1 MAETDYEKSDISLKA
16 VGLAALG
23 VAALLVLGPLTLYEF
38 ATGVPDDVVRR
49 PTIAPP
55 PPRLETDPP
64 ADLRALRAQQDQQL
78 TSYGWVDRAR
88 GIVHIPI
95 AEAMKR
101 VAAQG
106 LDGFPR
112 SQP

>member
-1 MAETDYEKSDISLKA
+1 MAETDYEKSDVSLKA
-16 VGLAALG
+16 VGLAALA
-23 VAALLVLGPLTLYEF
+23 VAVLLVLGPLTLHLF
-38 ATGVPDDVVRR
+38 ATGVPDDVARQ
-49 PTIAPP
+49 PTVAPP

-64 ADLRALRAQQDQQL
+64 ADLRALRAQEEQQL
-78 TSYGWVDRAR
+78 NSYGWVDRAR

-112 SQP
+112 SRP

>member
-1 MAETDYEKSDISLKA
+1 MAETDYEKSDIPLKTI
-16 VGLAALG
+16 GLAALA
-23 VAALLVLGPLTLYEF
+23 VAVLLGLGPLTLHLF
-38 ATGVPDDVVRR
+38 ATGVPDDVARR

-55 PPRLETDPP
+55 PPRLETNPP
-64 ADLRALRAQQDQQL
+64 ADLKALRAREEEQL

-88 GIVHIPI
+88 GIVHVPI

-112 SQP
+112 SKP

>member
-1 MAETDYEKSDISLKA
+1 MAETQYEKSDISLKA
-16 VGLAALG
+16 VGLAALA
-23 VAALLVLGPLTLYEF
+23 VAALLVLGPLTLHLF
-38 ATGVPDDVVRR
+38 ATGVPDDVARQ

-55 PPRLETDPP
+55 PPRLETNPP
-64 ADLRALRAQQDQQL
+64 ADLKTLRVREEQQL

-88 GIVHIPI
+88 GIVHVPI

-106 LDGFPR
+106 IDGFPR
-112 SQP
+112 GQP